1 MTSKSCNCWF
11 YFVKNALHQGQDLG
25 IQLFDHSKLTM
36 NGCEVKQHLDTNLV
50 IHKSEILVTDFIF
63 SQGQGN
69 KGKFRAK
76 LFVDSA

>member
-11 YFVKNALHQGQDLG
+11 YFVKTALHQGQDLG
-25 IQLFDHSKLTM
+25 IQLFNRPKLTM
-36 NGCEVKQHLDTNLV
+36 NGCEVKQHLDTNLA
-50 IHKSEILVTDFIF
+50 IHKSEILVTDSIF
-63 SQGQGN
+63 PQGQGN